1 MPSKTVRVNTTIS
14 VDQKK
19 VLDQL
24 TEQTGAPLTWL
35 IQRAITEY
43 LERRK
48 KELK

>member
-1 MPSKTVRVNTTIS
+1 MASKTIRVNTTITTE
-14 VDQKK
+14 QKK
-19 VLDQL
+19 LLDQL

-43 LERRK
+43 LERRR